1 DVKRMYFRST
11 IVKDSVA
18 TKEMETHFRHAEK
31 VGKRVDRLIYND
43 NYKIEMSS
51 YQQAQM
57 APMSLTTNDL
67 GYLVAHGRQDI
78 TSLRFMGDR
87 EEASNYDV
95 RRQTEKVPVMTEWIT
110 VEPKEIPWQRTAD
123 ELLEHV
129 ELGDPQYFQTQRDS
143 DRWWEKNF
151 HEYVETAEVSEAA
164 VANEYQAAIAES
176 FRDNIDTNEHFYDP
190 SFEQCSRHW
199 LPSLRHDTAETRQG
213 DYMQALFTSEMHTN
227 TPCPSPGIY
236 LVPKTPI
243 QLAAAI
249 EWLTQQ
255 GKGKFTENQFVLLP
269 LTVFG
274 QNDKA
279 HRRPQCEENCRI
291 AHLDADWHKFGTND

>member
-1 DVKRMYFRST
+1 
-11 IVKDSVA
+11 
-18 TKEMETHFRHAEK
+18 
-31 VGKRVDRLIYND
+31 
-43 NYKIEMSS
+43 
-51 YQQAQM
+51 
-57 APMSLTTNDL
+57 
-67 GYLVAHGRQDI
+67 
-78 TSLRFMGDR
+78 
-87 EEASNYDV
+87 
-95 RRQTEKVPVMTEWIT
+95 
-110 VEPKEIPWQRTAD
+110 
-123 ELLEHV
+123 
-129 ELGDPQYFQTQRDS
+129 
-143 DRWWEKNF
+143 RWWEKNF

-190 SFEQCSRHW
+190 SFEQCGRLW

-213 DYMQALFTSEMHTN
+213 DYMHALFTSEMHTN

-249 EWLTQQ
+249 DWLTQQ
-255 GKGKFTENQFVLLP
+255 GKGEFTENQFVLLP

-291 AHLDADWHKFGTND
+291 AHMDADWHKYGTNDTRERQTRMLALIVADYNGHAIVISSRALGRIDGGGLDKQFHCPVILQQWFNSHKRVFYTWRRSLLVNLFKNDWRFVWKQKNLMDIRTLYYAVQQHPEQVIQFMGDEKVAIEISMTL